1 MTVRLEPRP
10 AVRILDG
17 DTRLVRILVG
27 VSSTAPT
34 GAGSDL
40 SNATPQ
46 ALGVAAAGDDTLAA
60 RGDHVHAMPSAA
72 DVGATA
78 AAHAGAAPGA
88 SPEPHP
94 GYATDGELTAALAGH
109 VAAADPHPGY
119 ATDGELTAALAGHV
133 AAADPHPGYARE
145 AAGWVAVSGFVYTDA
160 SGHLVQATPGQNA
173 VLALDELGAAE
184 VIPLVDLVSA
194 IGAQPLAANLTAL
207 AAVPSGGLL
216 VRTGAGTATARSLVA
231 PATGLTV
238 TNGDGVAGAPTLGL
252 ANDLAALEALS
263 STGIARRTGADAW
276 SVGTPVSLAEQ
287 ADVATARILG
297 RVTAGSGVQEA
308 LTGTQATTLL
318 DVFTSGLK
326 GLAPASG
333 GGTTTFLRADGSWAV
348 AGVSDGDKGDI
359 TVTGSGATWTI
370 DAGAVSYAK
379 IQNVS
384 ATDRLLGRST
394 AGAGVIEEIAC
405 TAAGRALLDDADA
418 AAQRTTL
425 GLATIAASGSAADL
439 STGTVPS
446 ARLGSGTPSSSTVLR
461 GDSTWSED
469 WVYVVLGS
477 DATNST
483 GTLVDTDLSFTPAA
497 NGLYEVE
504 ARLVY
509 ETAATTTGLQWTFV
523 DSSSATWSTQAI
535 SVPAN
540 ATTNVFRNGALN
552 TVVLGSGTG
561 AATRH
566 LATGAAMVQ
575 AQAVPAGL
583 FKIQIRTEVAAS
595 LVTVRAGSFLRYRR
609 VQ

>member
-88 SPEPHP
+88 SPE
-94 GYATDGELTAALAGH
+94 
-109 VAAADPHPGY
+109 PHPGY